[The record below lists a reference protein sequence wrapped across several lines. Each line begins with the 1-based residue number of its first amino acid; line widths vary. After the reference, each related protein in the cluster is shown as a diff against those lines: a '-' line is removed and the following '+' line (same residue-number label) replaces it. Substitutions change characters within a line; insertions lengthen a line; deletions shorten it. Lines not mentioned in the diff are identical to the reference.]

1 MMTKARSAHFIF
13 EKGIQYRDLAKIYP
27 EIFRTFL
34 QETEQMPED
43 NALVEIWLERDMKE
57 IRKNEKPEGYL
68 KQNSTKLV
76 FPIRDDYVEFYIYN
90 TSRNQAIPKIAEKLE
105 RIIKKAGLK
114 HTLKMDAM
122 LRFSP
127 SK

>member
-27 EIFRTFL
+27 QIFRTFL
-34 QETEQMPED
+34 EETGQMPED
-43 NALVEIWLERDMKE
+43 KALVEIWLERDMKE

-90 TSRNQAIPKIAEKLE
+90 TSRNQEIPKIAEKLE
-105 RIIKKAGLK
+105 RIIKKAGLE